1 MVRQILAVIA
11 GYITAA
17 GTMRFAQGLLFFMV
31 FPPLGPGPAPGEG
44 LPASYFLGLAVFAVA
59 AAILGGHLAAAIG
72 RTPAVARYLGL
83 AILVMGAISAVVD
96 NGRQPLWFGVLLPAL
111 EAVVAFVSATRWLR
125 RQPSSL

>member
-17 GTMRFAQGLLFFMV
+17 GTVRIAQGILFFMI

-44 LPASYFLGLAVFAVA
+44 LPASYFVGLLVFAIV

-72 RTPAVARYLGL
+72 RTQAIPRFLGL
-83 AILVMGAISAVVD
+83 VILAMGALTAIVD
-96 NGRQPLWFGVLLPAL
+96 NGRQPLWFGVLLPAAG
-111 EAVVAFVSATRWLR
+111 AVVAFVSATRWLR